1 MFFHL
6 IVSSCISH
14 NFNCPFLEPV
24 TFAIR
29 ATLAVLHL
37 IITLMSFYFVCY
49 VYISRKL
56 NFSFIWIFLL
66 ESWANLTV
74 PSFDCFVCILR
85 NFSCPSLW
93 LLRLHLV
100 HLITLLHSNL
110 AQLLK
115 VVGFIWLLRLYLS
128 KLQLSFP
135 LIVTFASRAS
145 KYRCPSIVIVAFTS
159 HANSNVLLFGCFGC
173 RLKLTVLSFN
183 YFVWISYYFSC
194 PFISL
199 LKFPFILFVSLISRA
214 NLTFLSFWLFCLH
227 PAQI

>member
-1 MFFHL
+1 MTPASLLSSHYLTLTEYSPSTTTILHTVYIWISRNLSCPFIWLLSLYLAQIQFMFFNS

-24 TFAIR
+24 TFTTR

-56 NFSFIWIFLL
+56 NFAFIWIFLF

-74 PSFDCFVCILR
+74 LSFDCFVCILR
-85 NFSCPSLW
+85 NFSCP
-93 LLRLHLV
+93 
-100 HLITLLHSNL
+100 LITLLHSNL

-128 KLQLSFP
+128 KLQLSFH

-159 HANSNVLLFGCFGC
+159 HANSNVLLFGCYV
-173 RLKLTVLSFN
+173 R
-183 YFVWISYYFSC
+183 ISRKINC
-194 PFISL
+194 
-199 LKFPFILFVSLISRA
+199 SLI
-214 NLTFLSFWLFCLH
+214 
-227 PAQI
+227 

>member
-24 TFAIR
+24 TFATR

-37 IITLMSFYFVCY
+37 IIMSFYFVCY

-66 ESWANLTV
+66 ESWENLTV
-74 PSFDCFVCILR
+74 LSFDCFVCILR
-85 NFSCPSLW
+85 NFSCP
-93 LLRLHLV
+93 
-100 HLITLLHSNL
+100 LITLLHSNL
-110 AQLLK
+110 AKLLK

-173 RLKLTVLSFN
+173 RAKLTVLSFN

-194 PFISL
+194 PFISSL
-199 LKFPFILFVSLISRA
+199 IKFPFILFVSLISRA